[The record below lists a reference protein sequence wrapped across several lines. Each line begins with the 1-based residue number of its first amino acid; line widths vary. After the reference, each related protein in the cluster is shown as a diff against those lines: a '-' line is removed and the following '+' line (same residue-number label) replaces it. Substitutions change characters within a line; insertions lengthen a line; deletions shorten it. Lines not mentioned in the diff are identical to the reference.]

1 MSIVHQKDKRSG
13 ITYVYE
19 SQARWDKE
27 KKQSRSI
34 RRLIG
39 RLDDQTGEVLQTD
52 GRGRKGQELGTTAIP
67 VKENRQEKRASVLT
81 HIEDRR
87 FCGATYLFDCIGE
100 ETGITAD
107 LRACFPDTY
116 KMILSVA
123 YYLIL
128 EDHNPLSRFGK
139 WQRFHTHPYGED
151 IPSQRSSELFAG
163 IREEQKMKFFR
174 LQGVRRDREEY
185 WAYDSTSLSSHSEC
199 LSQVRYG
206 KNKDNEPLPQI
217 NLLLLFG
224 EKSYLPFYY
233 RKLAGNI
240 PDVKTLQVLIRDLD
254 ILGYS
259 KVKLVTDRGF
269 YSTGNVNSLYKEHIK
284 FLMAART
291 SLTFVKQVIERE
303 GSRMRN
309 WDHYCDKYDLY
320 TYSET
325 IAWNYSQ
332 KRPYKGD
339 TVEEPRRMYLHLY
352 YNPEKAVEDEREFN
366 RHLLCL
372 KDELM
377 TGKRVASH
385 QSEYEKYFTIKETPV
400 RGRQVLPRQEI
411 LDEAKKRYGY
421 FVLLSNEVKE
431 ATIALEL
438 YRNRDVVEKAFDNIK
453 ERLNGKRLLV
463 SSNAALEGKLFVEF
477 IALIYLS
484 YIKKHMQDKNLFKKY
499 TLQGLLDEL
508 DVIECFITPGKD
520 PFIGEVLQK
529 QQQIYLDMGVKNP
542 VTAASLCV

>member
-19 SQARWDKE
+19 SKAHWDKA

-39 RLDDQTGEVLQTD
+39 RLDNQTGEVIKTD
-52 GRGRKGQELGTTAIP
+52 GRGRKGQELGTTSIP
-67 VKENRQEKRASVLT
+67 VKESRHKMRANVLT
-81 HIEDRR
+81 GIHDRK

-100 ETGITAD
+100 QVGITAD
-107 LRACFPDTY
+107 LRTCFPDTY

-139 WQRFHTHPYGED
+139 WQRFHTHPYAED

-163 IREEQKMKFFR
+163 ITEEQKMKFFR
-174 LQGVRRDREEY
+174 LQGVRRDQEEY
-185 WAYDSTSLSSHSEC
+185 WAYDSTSISSYSEC

-206 KNKDNEPLPQI
+206 KNKDNQPLPQI

-240 PDVKTLQVLIRDLD
+240 PDVKTMQVLIRELD

-269 YSTGNVNSLYKEHIK
+269 YSTENVNSLYKEHVK
-284 FLMAART
+284 FLMGART
-291 SLTFVKQVIERE
+291 SLTFVKEVIERE

-309 WDHYCDKYDLY
+309 WDHYCDKYDIY

-325 IAWNYSQ
+325 IAWNYTQ
-332 KRPYKGD
+332 KRPYKDD
-339 TVEEPRRMYLHLY
+339 TMEGTRRMYLHLY

-366 RHLLCL
+366 RHIICL

-377 TGKRVASH
+377 TDKRVASH
-385 QSEYEKYFTIKETPV
+385 QGEYEKYFTIRETPV
-400 RGRQVLPRQEI
+400 RGLRVIPKQEV
-411 LDEAKKRYGY
+411 LDETKKRYGY

-453 ERLNGKRLLV
+453 ERLNCKRMLV
-463 SSNAALEGKLFVEF
+463 SSNASLEGKLFVGF

-484 YIKKHMQDKNLFKKY
+484 YIKKHMQDKKLFKKY

-508 DVIECFITPGKD
+508 DIIECFISPGKD

-529 QQQIYLDMGVKNP
+529 QQQIYIEMGVNP
-542 VTAASLCV
+542 LGRSSLCI